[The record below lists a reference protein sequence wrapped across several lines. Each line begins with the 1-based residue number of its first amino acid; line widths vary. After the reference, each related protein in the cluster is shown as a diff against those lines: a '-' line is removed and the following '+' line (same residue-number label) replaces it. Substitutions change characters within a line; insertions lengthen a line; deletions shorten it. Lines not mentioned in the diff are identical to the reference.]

1 MRITGQCHC
10 GNVRYEAE
18 ADPEHVVICHCTDC
32 QRLTGSPYRV
42 TLRAKRQDISLTGAE
57 PKLYRKKAENGNVR
71 LMHFC
76 SDCGA
81 PLFSSAEQ
89 ETGTW
94 GIRWGSINERAA
106 LEPHVQIWARSRAK
120 WVDDLKE
127 IPAHPKDPPK

>member
-42 TLRAKRQDISLTGAE
+42 TLRAKRQNIILTGVE
-57 PKLYRKKAENGNVR
+57 PKLYRKKAENGNIR

-127 IPAHPKDPPK
+127 IPAHPKEPQK

>member
-42 TLRAKRQDISLTGAE
+42 TLRAKRQDISLTGVE
-57 PKLYRKKAENGNVR
+57 PKLYRKKAENGNIR

-76 SDCGA
+76 GDCGA

-89 ETGTW
+89 ESGTW

-120 WVDDLKE
+120 WVDDLE
-127 IPAHPKDPPK
+127 AIPAHPKEPPK

>member
-1 MRITGQCHC
+1 MRITGQCQC

-42 TLRAKRQDISLTGAE
+42 TLRAKRQDISLTGAD
-57 PKLYRKKAENGNVR
+57 PKLYRKKAEN
-71 LMHFC
+71 
-76 SDCGA
+76 
-81 PLFSSAEQ
+81 
-89 ETGTW
+89 GTW

-127 IPAHPKDPPK
+127 IPAHPKAPPK

>member
-10 GNVRYEAE
+10 GSVRYEAE

-42 TLRAKRQDISLTGAE
+42 TLRAKRQDISLTGVE

-76 SDCGA
+76 GDCGA
-81 PLFSSAEQ
+81 PLFADPTGELVHAEMP
-89 ETGTW
+89 EDAPAGT
-94 GIRWGSINERAA
+94 E
-106 LEPHVQIWARSRAK
+106 HF
-120 WVDDLKE
+120 
-127 IPAHPKDPPK
+127 H